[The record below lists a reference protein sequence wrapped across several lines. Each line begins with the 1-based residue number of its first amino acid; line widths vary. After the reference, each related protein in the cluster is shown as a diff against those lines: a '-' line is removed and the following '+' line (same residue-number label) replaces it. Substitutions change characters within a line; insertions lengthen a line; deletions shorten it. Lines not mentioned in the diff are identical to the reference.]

1 MKKNRLISKL
11 LIVPLSLP
19 CCISDSSKLSSLSS
33 AGSQPGSLT
42 PGTTTASGGSPDV
55 AQSVSPDDSFVV
67 QKGRGVPTLS
77 SVVRNS
83 SSSSGVSSG
92 DNGAEIEK
100 LKKEQKNQD
109 TKSEER
115 GETDTSNLS
124 LLDQMKNIPV
134 AGRPSDTPRRT
145 SFKSRPVTEPAAT
158 TSAVASGNF
167 YRTLEHFDNCEP
179 RSCKTSING

>member
-1 MKKNRLISKL
+1 MKESVLSKI
-11 LIVPLSLP
+11 LIVPFSFS

-42 PGTTTASGGSPDV
+42 PGTTSASGDSPV
-55 AQSVSPDDSFVV
+55 AAQSASPDDNFVV

-77 SVVRNS
+77 SVVKNS
-83 SSSSGVSSG
+83 GGHASGASN

-115 GETDTSNLS
+115 GETDTTNLS

-134 AGRPSDTPRRT
+134 AGRPSDTPRRL
-145 SFKSRPVTEPAAT
+145 SFKSRPSTDPPAT
-158 TSAVASGNF
+158 TSALASG
-167 YRTLEHFDNCEP
+167 
-179 RSCKTSING
+179 KV

>member
-1 MKKNRLISKL
+1 MLKEGVLSKI
-11 LIVPLSLP
+11 LIVPFPFP

-42 PGTTTASGGSPDV
+42 PGTTPASDDSPV
-55 AQSVSPDDSFVV
+55 AAQSVSPDDNFVV

-77 SVVRNS
+77 SVVKNS
-83 SSSSGVSSG
+83 SGNAVSTSN

-115 GETDTSNLS
+115 GETDSANLS

-145 SFKSRPVTEPAAT
+145 SFKSRPTTAPAAT
-158 TSAVASGNF
+158 TSAVASG
-167 YRTLEHFDNCEP
+167 
-179 RSCKTSING
+179 KV